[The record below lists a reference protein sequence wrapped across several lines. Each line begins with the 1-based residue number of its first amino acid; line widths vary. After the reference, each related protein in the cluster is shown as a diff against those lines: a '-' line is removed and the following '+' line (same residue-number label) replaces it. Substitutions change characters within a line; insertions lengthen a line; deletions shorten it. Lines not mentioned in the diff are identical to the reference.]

1 MDKKNRKTVHHIAMA
16 FNLKSKSF
24 GSGKTRF
31 PTLIK
36 TSSSAIYEE
45 DSTRVAQIMRTEA
58 FLARPG
64 TSGGGRR
71 GGGKKGGGRGGSSA
85 GRARGE
91 SGRAGGVIRHKEG
104 DIVGAGAAELAEDNR
119 GRIMLEKMGYKA
131 GMALGAANNKGIT
144 VPLAAVMKVGKAGL
158 G

>member
-58 FLARPG
+58 FLARSD
-64 TSGGGRR
+64 TGGGRR
-71 GGGKKGGGRGGSSA
+71 GGGKRGGGRGGSSA

-91 SGRAGGVIRHKEG
+91 SDRAGGVRHKEG

-131 GMALGAANNKGIT
+131 GMALGATNNKGII